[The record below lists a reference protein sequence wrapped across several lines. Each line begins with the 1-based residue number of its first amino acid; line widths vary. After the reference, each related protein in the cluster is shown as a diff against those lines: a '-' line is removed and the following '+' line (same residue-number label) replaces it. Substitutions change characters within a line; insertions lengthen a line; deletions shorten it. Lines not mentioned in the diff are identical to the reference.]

1 MYRFI
6 CIGKPIAYMIDGFR
20 HSVGWA
26 GSLEMSF
33 LQMRRMTE
41 FGQ

>member
-20 HSVGWA
+20 HSVGWV
-26 GSLEMSF
+26 GSLEMS
-33 LQMRRMTE
+33 LPADE
-41 FGQ
+41 EDD